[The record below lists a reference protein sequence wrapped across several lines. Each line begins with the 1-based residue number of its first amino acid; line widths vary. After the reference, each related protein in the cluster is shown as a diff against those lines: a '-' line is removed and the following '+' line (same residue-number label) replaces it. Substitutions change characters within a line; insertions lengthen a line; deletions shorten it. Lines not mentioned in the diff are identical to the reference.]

1 MKEKKIKGTNET
13 FLNIA
18 NTLDKLTNITGK
30 LGYAIS
36 KTRKQVVAEL
46 APFEE
51 QRELLIKKYGEENKE
66 TGQIGIYPSSDKFKD
81 FIKQIQPLAEIELQ
95 IPFWQVTQEE
105 FDNNESLFNSNA
117 NVNDFDILAELFIAK
132 EEDKDKTEEQQVKEN

>member
-18 NTLDKLTNITGK
+18 NTLNKLTDITGK

-36 KTRKQVVAEL
+36 KTRKQVATEL

-66 TGQIGIYPSSDKFKD
+66 TGQIRIYPSSDKFKD

-132 EEDKDKTEEQQVKEN
+132 EEDKDKTKEQQVKEN